1 MAATLIQKRDVV
13 KSNVVKANLSLPATV
28 LFYMSHILRTFHDCS
43 ISEPRFAA
51 SRDCA
56 QALVAFAQALAVP
69 TSGLLILVFPVA
81 RRLSLR
87 ARRELGET

>member
-13 KSNVVKANLSLPATV
+13 KSNVVKANLSLAATV
-28 LFYMSHILRTFHDCS
+28 FYMSHILRTFHDCS

-56 QALVAFAQALAVP
+56 QPLVAFAQALAVP